1 MRVIDADVRAG
12 LEREASPDALLAF
25 LTVTHPRLVEPIR
38 LVSDVFDYLRD
49 GNLFVGMPF
58 SFILVTDEESA
69 PKTQLTVQNVDRR
82 IGEAL
87 RSMPDRA
94 MVQLDVL
101 SSADFDLSS
110 DPRVPIGA
118 LVPIYAIRHF
128 QLIEV
133 TATATEITGTLMLRD
148 YSQEPWPGQ
157 SATQSVCPG
166 LFR

>member
-1 MRVIDADVRAG
+1 MRVIDADVRAS

-38 LVSDVFDYLRD
+38 LVSDVFDYLR
-49 GNLFVGMPF
+49 GGQQFIGLPF
-58 SFILVTDEESA
+58 NFTAVTDEEGG
-69 PKTQLTVQNVDRR
+69 PTTQLTVQNVDRR

-94 MVQLDVL
+94 IVQVEVL
-101 SSADFDLSS
+101 SSADFDLSK
-110 DPRVPIGA
+110 DPREEIGSA
-118 LVPIYAIRHF
+118 SPIYAMRHF
-128 QLIEV
+128 QLIDV
-133 TATATEITGTLMLRD
+133 TASVTEITGTLMLRD
-148 YSQEPWPGQ
+148 YSQEPWPGR

>member
-1 MRVIDADVRAG
+1 MRPINSVVRAG

-38 LVSDVFDYLRD
+38 LVSDVFDYMRD
-49 GNLFVGMPF
+49 GQTFVGLPF
-58 SFILVTDEESA
+58 GFVAVTDEERA
-69 PKTQLTVQNVDRR
+69 PVTQLTVQNVDRR

-87 RSMPDRA
+87 RMMPDRA
-94 MVQLDVL
+94 TVQLEVL
-101 SSADFDLSS
+101 SSADFDLSV
-110 DPRVPIGA
+110 DPRVPLGA

-128 QLIEV
+128 QLIDV
-133 TATATEITGTLMLRD
+133 TATVTEITGTLMLRD

>member
-1 MRVIDADVRAG
+1 MRPISAAVRAG

-49 GNLFVGMPF
+49 GQTFVGLPF
-58 SFILVTDEESA
+58 GFVAVTDEERA
-69 PKTQLTVQNVDRR
+69 PVTQLTVQNVDRR

-87 RSMPDRA
+87 RTMPDRA
-94 MVQLDVL
+94 TVQLEVL
-101 SSADFDLSS
+101 SSADFDLSAN
-110 DPRVPIGA
+110 PRVPLGA
-118 LVPIYAIRHF
+118 LAPIYAIRHF
-128 QLIEV
+128 QLIDV
-133 TATATEITGTLMLRD
+133 TATVTEITGTLMLRD

>member
-1 MRVIDADVRAG
+1 MRPISAAVRAG

-38 LVSDVFDYLRD
+38 LVSDVLDYLRD
-49 GNLFVGMPF
+49 GQTFVGLPF
-58 SFILVTDEESA
+58 GFVAVTDEERA
-69 PKTQLTVQNVDRR
+69 PVTQLTVQNVDRR

-87 RSMPDRA
+87 RTMPDRA
-94 MVQLDVL
+94 TVQLEML
-101 SSADFDLSS
+101 SSADFDLSA
-110 DPRVPIGA
+110 DPRVPLGT

-128 QLIEV
+128 QLIDV
-133 TATATEITGTLMLRD
+133 TATVTEISGTLMLRD